1 MRITVYWLHF
11 LDKSKRQT
19 LLVLGT
25 VALGYG
31 GIRILPSL
39 LPQEII
45 FEEMDTPSGFRRFVA
60 GESSSAFDPFIGLG
74 SPEELEAAA
83 RKEAAAARV
92 SASVCDALYGELTLS
107 SSQVP
112 LASFSDYYCP
122 FCRVQTKR
130 LAEFAKSAPDE
141 IAVAWHELPLLGET
155 SNMAARA
162 ALAAK
167 RQGAYVEFHERL
179 MKSPFRASPEFLGE
193 LAEDLNV
200 ERDQLVRD
208 MSSDSVT
215 RELEDSSALSRLF
228 AFVGTPALVVGRTVI
243 QGQVSDATLKKI
255 IELEREQGWE
265 SVCATA

>member
-39 LPQEII
+39 LPQEIV

>member
-1 MRITVYWLHF
+1 M
-11 LDKSKRQT
+11 DKSKRQT
-19 LLVLGT
+19 LVVLGT
-25 VALGYG
+25 VALGYSG
-31 GIRILPSL
+31 LRILPSL
-39 LPQEII
+39 MPQEIV
-45 FEEMDTPSGFRRFVA
+45 FEEMDAPSGFRRFVA

-74 SPEELEAAA
+74 TPEELEAAA
-83 RKEAAAARV
+83 KKEAASARV
-92 SASVCDALYGELTLS
+92 SANVCDALYGELTLS

-112 LASFSDYYCP
+112 MASFSDYYCP

-155 SNMAARA
+155 SDMAARA

-167 RQGAYVEFHERL
+167 RQGAYVEFHDRL
-179 MKSPFRASPEFLGE
+179 MKSPFRASPDYLGQ
-193 LAEDLNV
+193 LAEDLNI
-200 ERDQLVRD
+200 EGDQLVRD

-243 QGQVSDATLKKI
+243 QGQVSDATLKEI
-255 IELEREQGWE
+255 IELEHEQDWT
-265 SVCATA
+265 SVCASA

>member
-11 LDKSKRQT
+11 LDKSRRQT

-39 LPQEII
+39 LPQEIV

>member
-11 LDKSKRQT
+11 LDKSRRQT

-39 LPQEII
+39 LPQEIV

-200 ERDQLVRD
+200 ERDQLVLD

>member
-200 ERDQLVRD
+200 ERDQLVLD